1 MLREE
6 RELKYSTIANY
17 VRWLCPPNSQDPRKP
32 LCSAVAPPS
41 QINGIFNVTNYCFA
55 ALEPAADA
63 LRLEPSSLEQLLNM
77 RAQSEK
83 LAKEDRLFQRKDPN
97 WVDWPTVQAGRIKC
111 LQEWRAS
118 AGKPFAQR
126 QKLLRELLIMLF
138 HSVQPPDRGAPR
150 HTLSLSCPG
159 APLIRLW
166 CGGRA
171 QSALF
176 DGCGTAR
183 ASSRTAMGTIST
195 SPRCGSKTQSS
206 SAQSRVLPRRRTS
219 PHRRSLPLT
228 RLLARAAGRR
238 SRRSRRS
245 LCRTSPSTSACSTST
260 RSPARP
266 RTSLD
271 RSRTPRGR

>member
-1 MLREE
+1 MRDGSCVVECTASNDVQIFKRLLGWLKNAHGVVPGLASVCGSVQLGPWVEEYVKVLREE

-17 VRWLCPPNSQDPRKP
+17 
-32 LCSAVAPPS
+32 
-41 QINGIFNVTNYCFA
+41 INGIFNVTNYCFA

-138 HSVQPPDRGAPR
+138 HSVQPPDRGAPPR
-150 HTLSLSCPG
+150 TLSLLPWG
-159 APLIRLW
+159 ASHPFVVWRARTVGIVRRLRY
-166 CGGRA
+166 G
-171 QSALF
+171 QSIKPNG
-176 DGCGTAR
+176 DGYDLDL
-183 ASSRTAMGTIST
+183 
-195 SPRCGSKTQSS
+195 SKMRFKNSKF
-206 SAQSRVLPRRRTS
+206 
-219 PHRRSLPLT
+219 
-228 RLLARAAGRR
+228 
-238 SRRSRRS
+238 
-245 LCRTSPSTSACSTST
+245 
-260 RSPARP
+260 
-266 RTSLD
+266 
-271 RSRTPRGR
+271 